1 MQKKKALELFPN
13 NNEIKN
19 LYNQIVIGTKKLN
32 ESISYSKTG
41 LDYFKKGDHINAATS
56 NYLIGNLDKAIEQIN
71 VVIED
76 LNPLNGKCEYIKA
89 LILIRYGDNIGAC
102 SLLQTSI
109 KSGYKQAKET
119 SDNYCNN

>member
-1 MQKKKALELFPN
+1 MDYFNKKDYKKAAVEFEKALKANP
-13 NNEIKN
+13 
-19 LYNQIVIGTKKLN
+19 
-32 ESISYSKTG
+32 
-41 LDYFKKGDHINAATS
+41 LDYAHFENAATA

-102 SLLQTSI
+102 SLLETSI
-109 KSGYKQAKET
+109 KSGYDQAKET
-119 SDNYCNN
+119 SSSYCK